1 MYFWD
6 KTGGSPTLQKD
17 VTTIQRF
24 FTTVVEHFC
33 GLQANSFAPY
43 VMAFL
48 TVVNTYFTQNIYAEI
63 FLICPFIHIYSI
75 KNNFIVILIVLFL
88 SECDSWTQLLS
99 KMKKNSVVSLIYQV
113 KLAREK
119 CVKTWSRFITCF
131 DFLFCKKKVV
141 TTRLFYDSVPLIS
154 KQGNISICEH
164 CCGKVVCT
172 VQSRW
177 KV

>member
-1 MYFWD
+1 MLPLYYNVYFWD

-63 FLICPFIHIYSI
+63 FPICDNKTYLSIFI
-75 KNNFIVILIVLFL
+75 
-88 SECDSWTQLLS
+88 
-99 KMKKNSVVSLIYQV
+99 
-113 KLAREK
+113 R
-119 CVKTWSRFITCF
+119 
-131 DFLFCKKKVV
+131 
-141 TTRLFYDSVPLIS
+141 
-154 KQGNISICEH
+154 
-164 CCGKVVCT
+164 
-172 VQSRW
+172 
-177 KV
+177 

>member
-1 MYFWD
+1 MLPLYYNVYFWD

-48 TVVNTYFTQNIYAEI
+48 TVVNTYFTQNIYAVI
-63 FLICPFIHIYSI
+63 FLICDYKNLFIHIYSM
-75 KNNFIVILIVLFL
+75 KNDFIVISIVLFL

-99 KMKKNSVVSLIYQV
+99 KIKNIVS
-113 KLAREK
+113 
-119 CVKTWSRFITCF
+119 C
-131 DFLFCKKKVV
+131 
-141 TTRLFYDSVPLIS
+141 
-154 KQGNISICEH
+154 H
-164 CCGKVVCT
+164 
-172 VQSRW
+172 
-177 KV
+177 